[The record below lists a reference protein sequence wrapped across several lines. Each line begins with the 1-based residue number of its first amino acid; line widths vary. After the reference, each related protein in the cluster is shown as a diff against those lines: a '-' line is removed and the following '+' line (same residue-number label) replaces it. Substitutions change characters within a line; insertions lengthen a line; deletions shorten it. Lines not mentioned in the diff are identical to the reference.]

1 VDTPMNLIVI
11 TGGSRGIGRAL
22 VEHYKAAGWSV
33 VEFSRSGSGEHHVA
47 IDLTDVK
54 ASVCTAARKFE
65 ALALKQWDRVV
76 LVNNAGLLA
85 PVAPVRLLDEAA
97 ICRNLDVNLGA
108 AIGLIAAFARCFST
122 SDAKKVVVNI
132 SSGAALKGY
141 FGWSL
146 YCASKA
152 GMENFIRSLAA
163 EQSAE
168 LNPLVCINLAPG
180 MVDTA
185 MQAELR
191 STAPENFPD
200 VERFIR
206 TKEAGELRAPEAVAR
221 AIAGI
226 VDADPKNG
234 ERYMVA
240 DYD

>member
-1 VDTPMNLIVI
+1 VPINLILI

-22 VEHYKAAGWSV
+22 VEHYKAAGWTV
-33 VEFSRSGSGEHHVA
+33 VEFSRSGSGKHHVA
-47 IDLTDVK
+47 IDLSDVK
-54 ASVCTAARKFE
+54 SAISTAARKFE
-65 ALALKQWDRVV
+65 SLALKQWDRVV

-97 ICRNLDVNLGA
+97 IRRNLDVNLGS
-108 AIGLIAAFARCFST
+108 AIGLIAAFARCFSK
-122 SDAKKVVVNI
+122 SNANKIVVNI

-191 STAPENFPD
+191 GTAPENFPD
-200 VERFIR
+200 VGRFIQ
-206 TKEAGELRAPEAVAR
+206 TKEAGELRTPEAVAR
-221 AIAGI
+221 AIARI
-226 VDADPKNG
+226 VDEGPKNG